1 MKDGQPQKPEYLILN
16 IIWEPTL
23 SPFEKILLLDLQY
36 KCRLRHKASTES
48 NKTIGIRLGRD
59 KAITPEHISFSLS
72 GIAKKGW
79 CVREQ
84 FYELTQR
91 FYKISEQT
99 VCMITMEYIDWYYHR
114 VGEFKLPKMTVEELQ
129 KIVGKTV
136 LDKHLPRLIN
146 EGLINE

>member
-1 MKDGQPQKPEYLILN
+1 MKIKQGEEIELFTYN
-16 IIWEPTL
+16 IIWEPEL

-36 KCRLRHKASTES
+36 KCRLIHEASTES
-48 NKTIGIRLGRD
+48 NKTIGIRLGRE
-59 KAITPEHISFSLS
+59 KAMTPEHISYSLS

-84 FYELTQR
+84 FYGLTQR

-99 VCMITMEYIDWYYHR
+99 VCMITMEYIDWYYLR
-114 VGEFKLPKMTVEELQ
+114 VGKFKLPKMTVEELQ
-129 KIVGKTV
+129 KRIGKTV